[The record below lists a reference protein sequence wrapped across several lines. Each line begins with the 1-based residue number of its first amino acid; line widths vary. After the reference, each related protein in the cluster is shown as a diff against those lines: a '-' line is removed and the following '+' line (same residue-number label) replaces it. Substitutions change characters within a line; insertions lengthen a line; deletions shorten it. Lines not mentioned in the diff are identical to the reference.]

1 MSGQYDRY
9 MSLHCDSHRFL
20 VLGVGGYQ
28 KLSVLAKGA
37 SFGIPASQQL
47 LSGLSWVSVKELKFK
62 YYSKETLSCT
72 LYTHIIVT

>member
-1 MSGQYDRY
+1 MTAIRRY
-9 MSLHCDSHRFL
+9 IVTL

-28 KLSVLAKGA
+28 NLSVVAKGA

-47 LSGLSWVSVKELKFK
+47 LSGSNWVSVKELKFK

-72 LYTHIIVT
+72 LYTHIIVTQFLFRKQ